1 MKPCGVGIATLFMT
15 SSVMN
20 GLLIFLEDGA
30 MVQCLVVN
38 LFMLVLALQNLLFV
52 DLLADI
58 PDLFL
63 VTCVKWLLVKRLKS
77 ITRDPESD
85 RFIF

>member
-1 MKPCGVGIATLFMT
+1 MT

>member
-1 MKPCGVGIATLFMT
+1 MT
-15 SSVMN
+15 SSVMD